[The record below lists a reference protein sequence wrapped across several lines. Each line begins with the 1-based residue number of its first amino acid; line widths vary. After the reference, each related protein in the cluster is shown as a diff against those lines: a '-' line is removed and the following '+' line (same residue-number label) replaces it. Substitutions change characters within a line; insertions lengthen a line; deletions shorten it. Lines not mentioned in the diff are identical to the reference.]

1 MPRSVSEN
9 LETKAVKKLY
19 NLSLKNPNLKK
30 EYKDVKDL
38 LNKGIHP
45 VNIGKKS
52 TFVSPTKVLVKK
64 PEGRYL
70 VEVSDSSAEIV
81 GVSSGTNEKCL
92 SRFKTLMNELYN
104 LDLKGY

>member
-70 VEVSDSSAEIV
+70 VDVSDSHAEIV
-81 GVSSGTNEKCL
+81 GVSARTNKKCM
-92 SRFKTLMNELYN
+92 SKFETLMNTLYN